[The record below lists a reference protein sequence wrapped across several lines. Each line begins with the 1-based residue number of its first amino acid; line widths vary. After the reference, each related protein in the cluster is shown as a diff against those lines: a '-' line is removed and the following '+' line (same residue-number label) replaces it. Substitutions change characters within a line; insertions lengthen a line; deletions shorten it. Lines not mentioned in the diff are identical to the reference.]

1 MSIDA
6 IFEALEAH
14 MKCNERNPPVDT
26 TPSHGQTDVFF
37 LKVWRPSGYH
47 PPQRPNAQHRL
58 FCN

>member
-1 MSIDA
+1 MSID
-6 IFEALEAH
+6 ALEAH